1 MEHAA
6 RDEELSVES
15 QFAALIRYIDL
26 YLRQKTDLFLQH
38 YVFEPFRFLVK
49 KVVYLSLLVT
59 LLAAGTLVVLVGVI
73 SLLATVVP
81 LWAALLITGALIFAM
96 AGIIAYEL
104 FSEKIVLQTPTAGEM
119 VNRGKT

>member
-1 MEHAA
+1 
-6 RDEELSVES
+6 
-15 QFAALIRYIDL
+15 
-26 YLRQKTDLFLQH
+26 
-38 YVFEPFRFLVK
+38 
-49 KVVYLSLLVT
+49 LVT